1 MRCAYGAVSLLVL
14 ALSVQAPIAAA
25 RDALRVCADPN
36 NMPFSH
42 NDQTGL
48 ENKLAK
54 VWAEKLGV
62 PLEYTWFPQRLG
74 FLRNTLNAPA
84 VDRPGYKCDV
94 VMGVATGGGGLLTT
108 KPYYRSTY
116 ALVYVRGRGLDD
128 VTSGEQFAALSDERK
143 QKLKVGIFA
152 PTPAAEWLAGHGMT
166 NQTVAHPVMSGDPA
180 AYPGQL
186 IEQDLIGK
194 QVDAVV
200 IWGPIAGYYAHQS
213 HDAELVVLPLVSEP
227 PQVQFD
233 FDIAVGVRFSDQDGK
248 NELQGLID
256 QTRGDIDRLLAEYH
270 FPLVQASSPAEA
282 TEPPH

>member
-1 MRCAYGAVSLLVL
+1 MHRVHRALWFLLFAIGAH
-14 ALSVQAPIAAA
+14 APFAAA

-42 NDQTGL
+42 KDETGL

-54 VWAEKLGV
+54 LWADKLGV

-84 VDRPGYKCDV
+84 GDRAGYKCDI
-94 VMGVATGGGGLLTT
+94 VMGAPSSGGGPLLTT
-108 KPYYRSTY
+108 QPYYRSTY

-128 VTSGEQFAALSDERK
+128 ITSGAAFAALPDERK
-143 QKLKVGIFA
+143 QKLKVGLFA
-152 PTPAAEWLAGHGMT
+152 PTPAAEWLARHGMT
-166 NQTVAHPVMSGDPA
+166 NQMVAHPVMSGDPA

-200 IWGPIAGYYAHQS
+200 IWGPIAGYYAQQAHGV
-213 HDAELVVLPLVSEP
+213 ELVVVPLQSEP
-227 PQVQFD
+227 PEVQFD
-233 FDIAVGVRFSDQDGK
+233 FGIAIGVRNSDQEGK
-248 NELQGLID
+248 AEIQGLID
-256 QTRGDIDRLLAEYH
+256 RTHDEIDRLLAEYH
-270 FPLVQASSPAEA
+270 FPLVQAAEESP
-282 TEPPH
+282 EPPH